1 MCQWY
6 VEALD
11 RKLCVVVSSLSR
23 GAKSIILYNDFIARV
38 IFINVNV
45 LYTLSRKPVKYKSRG
60 SMVFKDSCHVQ
71 DEEWRKLHVRIFTDI
86 EIKKLR
92 KIVSPINNNKQI
104 QYTLHILPRSTFIS
118 CPREPPP
125 FPPNCPS
132 PTIESIRVRCYKKKS
147 ARHFRFYAASDVIT
161 RTHTHLSRMI
171 FFFFICT
178 RPIDSPFHPRMP
190 TNRGIHGRVV
200 GRIIRAM
207 ISRLERVC
215 LTPLISRQGSYRCQD
230 LGGGVRSDRG
240 ALSSLFAPHSSLV

>member
-1 MCQWY
+1 
-6 VEALD
+6 
-11 RKLCVVVSSLSR
+11 
-23 GAKSIILYNDFIARV
+23 
-38 IFINVNV
+38 
-45 LYTLSRKPVKYKSRG
+45 
-60 SMVFKDSCHVQ
+60 MVFKDSCHVQ

-104 QYTLHILPRSTFIS
+104 QYTLHVLPRSTFIS
-118 CPREPPP
+118 RLVHASLHP
-125 FPPNCPS
+125 FLQIVHPQLSNPS
-132 PTIESIRVRCYKKKS
+132 ASVAIKKKIRATLS
-147 ARHFRFYAASDVIT
+147 ILRGIRRNHSNAHASVAYD
-161 RTHTHLSRMI
+161 L
-171 FFFFICT
+171 FFFRT

>member
-1 MCQWY
+1 
-6 VEALD
+6 
-11 RKLCVVVSSLSR
+11 
-23 GAKSIILYNDFIARV
+23 
-38 IFINVNV
+38 
-45 LYTLSRKPVKYKSRG
+45 
-60 SMVFKDSCHVQ
+60 MVFKDSCHVQ

-104 QYTLHILPRSTFIS
+104 QYTLHVLPRSTFIS
-118 CPREPPP
+118 RLVHASLHP
-125 FPPNCPS
+125 FLQIVHPQLSNPS
-132 PTIESIRVRCYKKKS
+132 ASVAIKRKIRATLSILRGIRRNHS
-147 ARHFRFYAASDVIT
+147 NAHASVAYD
-161 RTHTHLSRMI
+161 L
-171 FFFFICT
+171 FFFRT
-178 RPIDSPFHPRMP
+178 RPIDSPFHSRMP

>member
-1 MCQWY
+1 
-6 VEALD
+6 
-11 RKLCVVVSSLSR
+11 
-23 GAKSIILYNDFIARV
+23 
-38 IFINVNV
+38 
-45 LYTLSRKPVKYKSRG
+45 
-60 SMVFKDSCHVQ
+60 MVFKDSCHVQ

-104 QYTLHILPRSTFIS
+104 QYTLHVLPRSTFIS
-118 CPREPPP
+118 RLVHASLHP
-125 FPPNCPS
+125 FLQISHPQPS
-132 PTIESIRVRCYKKKS
+132 NPSASVAIKKKIS
-147 ARHFRFYAASDVIT
+147 ATLSILRGIRRNHSNAHASVAYD
-161 RTHTHLSRMI
+161 L
-171 FFFFICT
+171 FFFIRT

-190 TNRGIHGRVV
+190 TNRGIHGRVI

>member
-1 MCQWY
+1 MSSIRY
-6 VEALD
+6 PE
-11 RKLCVVVSSLSR
+11 SLSNTNR
-23 GAKSIILYNDFIARV
+23 GDRWCLKTRAMYRMKNEG
-38 IFINVNV
+38 N
-45 LYTLSRKPVKYKSRG
+45 YTF
-60 SMVFKDSCHVQ
+60 VFSQ
-71 DEEWRKLHVRIFTDI
+71 ISKL
-86 EIKKLR
+86 KLR

-104 QYTLHILPRSTFIS
+104 QYTLARSSTFNFHLAT
-118 CPREPPP
+118 CPRESPP

-132 PTIESIRVRCYKKKS
+132 PTIESIRVYCYKKIIS
-147 ARHFRFYAASDVIT
+147 ATLSILRGIRRNHSNAHASVAYD
-161 RTHTHLSRMI
+161 L
-171 FFFFICT
+171 FFFIRT

>member
-23 GAKSIILYNDFIARV
+23 QINLVILYNDFIARV

-104 QYTLHILPRSTFIS
+104 QYTLHVLPLSTFIS
-118 CPREPPP
+118 RLVHASLHP
-125 FPPNCPS
+125 FLQIVHPQPS
-132 PTIESIRVRCYKKKS
+132 NPSASIAIKK
-147 ARHFRFYAASDVIT
+147 
-161 RTHTHLSRMI
+161 
-171 FFFFICT
+171 
-178 RPIDSPFHPRMP
+178 
-190 TNRGIHGRVV
+190 
-200 GRIIRAM
+200 
-207 ISRLERVC
+207 
-215 LTPLISRQGSYRCQD
+215 
-230 LGGGVRSDRG
+230 
-240 ALSSLFAPHSSLV
+240 

>member
-1 MCQWY
+1 
-6 VEALD
+6 
-11 RKLCVVVSSLSR
+11 
-23 GAKSIILYNDFIARV
+23 
-38 IFINVNV
+38 
-45 LYTLSRKPVKYKSRG
+45 
-60 SMVFKDSCHVQ
+60 MVFKDSCHVQ

-104 QYTLHILPRSTFIS
+104 QYTLHVLPRSTFIS

-132 PTIESIRVRCYKKKS
+132 STIESIRVYCYKKIIS
-147 ARHFRFYAASDVIT
+147 ATLSILRGIRRNHSNAHASVAYD
-161 RTHTHLSRMI
+161 L
-171 FFFFICT
+171 FFFIRT
-178 RPIDSPFHPRMP
+178 RPIDSLFHPRMP

-207 ISRLERVC
+207 ISRLEKVC

>member
-1 MCQWY
+1 
-6 VEALD
+6 
-11 RKLCVVVSSLSR
+11 
-23 GAKSIILYNDFIARV
+23 
-38 IFINVNV
+38 
-45 LYTLSRKPVKYKSRG
+45 
-60 SMVFKDSCHVQ
+60 MVFKDSCHVQ

-104 QYTLHILPRSTFIS
+104 QYTLHVLPRSTFIS
-118 CPREPPP
+118 RLVHASLHP
-125 FPPNCPS
+125 FLQIVHPQPS
-132 PTIESIRVRCYKKKS
+132 NPSASVAIKKKS

>member
-1 MCQWY
+1 
-6 VEALD
+6 
-11 RKLCVVVSSLSR
+11 
-23 GAKSIILYNDFIARV
+23 
-38 IFINVNV
+38 
-45 LYTLSRKPVKYKSRG
+45 
-60 SMVFKDSCHVQ
+60 MVFKDSCHVQ

-104 QYTLHILPRSTFIS
+104 QYTLARSSTFNFHLAT

-132 PTIESIRVRCYKKKS
+132 PTIESIRVYCYKKIIS
-147 ARHFRFYAASDVIT
+147 ATLSILRGIRRNHSNAHASVAYD
-161 RTHTHLSRMI
+161 L
-171 FFFFICT
+171 FFFIRT

>member
-1 MCQWY
+1 MSSIRY
-6 VEALD
+6 PE
-11 RKLCVVVSSLSR
+11 SLSNTNR
-23 GAKSIILYNDFIARV
+23 GDRWCLKTRAMYRMKNEGNYTFVFSQISKLKNWEKSLVLSIIINKYNTHCTF
-38 IFINVNV
+38 F
-45 LYTLSRKPVKYKSRG
+45 
-60 SMVFKDSCHVQ
+60 HVQ
-71 DEEWRKLHVRIFTDI
+71 LLSLVHASLHPF
-86 EIKKLR
+86 LQ
-92 KIVSPINNNKQI
+92 IVHPQ
-104 QYTLHILPRSTFIS
+104 
-118 CPREPPP
+118 
-125 FPPNCPS
+125 PS
-132 PTIESIRVRCYKKKS
+132 NPSASVAIKKKS

-230 LGGGVRSDRG
+230 LGGGDRSDRG

>member
-1 MCQWY
+1 
-6 VEALD
+6 
-11 RKLCVVVSSLSR
+11 
-23 GAKSIILYNDFIARV
+23 
-38 IFINVNV
+38 
-45 LYTLSRKPVKYKSRG
+45 
-60 SMVFKDSCHVQ
+60 MVFKDSCHVQ

-104 QYTLHILPRSTFIS
+104 QYTLHVLPRSTFIS
-118 CPREPPP
+118 RLVHASLHP
-125 FPPNCPS
+125 FLQIVHPQLSNPS
-132 PTIESIRVRCYKKKS
+132 ASVAIKRKIRATLSILRGIRRNHS
-147 ARHFRFYAASDVIT
+147 NAHASVAYD
-161 RTHTHLSRMI
+161 L
-171 FFFFICT
+171 FFFRT